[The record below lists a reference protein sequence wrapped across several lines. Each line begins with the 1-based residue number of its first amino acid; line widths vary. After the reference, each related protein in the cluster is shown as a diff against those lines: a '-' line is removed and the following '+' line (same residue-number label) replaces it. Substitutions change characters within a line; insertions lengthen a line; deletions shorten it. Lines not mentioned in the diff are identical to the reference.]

1 MPNTRKLKARMVE
14 LGLTQKDVAAV
25 LDIAPATASQKLNG
39 IRPLYLHEAQAV
51 ANLLKIEASAFSEYF
66 FTH

>member
-14 LGLTQKDVAAV
+14 LGLTQKDVADV
-25 LDIAPATASQKLNG
+25 LNIASATASQKLNG

-51 ANLLKIEASAFSEYF
+51 ANLLKIEDSAFSDYF
-66 FTH
+66 FTC